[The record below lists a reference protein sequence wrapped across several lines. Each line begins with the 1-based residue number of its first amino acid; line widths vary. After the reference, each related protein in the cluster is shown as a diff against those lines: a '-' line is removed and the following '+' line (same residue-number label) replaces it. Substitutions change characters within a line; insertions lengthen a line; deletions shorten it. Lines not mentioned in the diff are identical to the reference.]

1 MPELSEQGAAVSGLP
16 LEDWLEELERDFE
29 NAVEA
34 AGLVELTFRV
44 AGEVVLVRFAGEP
57 LSEQLGR
64 GFHFRDSSGEEP
76 ALTICAW
83 DSEQTGVPAPP
94 LPAVKGGSE
103 RGTTVYVHDDR
114 RRLVS
119 RPVLGQL
126 SAYDSERRTAWSWCE
141 SGLELPFW
149 ERSAPF
155 RQVLHWWL
163 PERGILLV
171 HGAAVGDDAGG
182 LLIVGR
188 GGSGKSTCAL
198 SSLASPLLYAGDDYV
213 AVRPQ
218 PEPYVYNLFSTGKLA
233 PFHSRLFPHLPPA
246 AFEGDGE
253 LEEKSV
259 FYVGERMPE
268 RMAEGFPLEA
278 IVAPRVTGPEPR
290 HESLGAAAALAALAP
305 STLLQLVPA
314 EPQALSAMAGLVS
327 RVPTFRLEVGGPIE
341 NLPGAMAR
349 ILAEVRS

>member
-1 MPELSEQGAAVSGLP
+1 MPELAEQAETLS
-16 LEDWLEELERDFE
+16 LEAWLDELERGFGD
-29 NAVEA
+29 AVEA
-34 AGLVELTFRV
+34 AGLVELRFRL

-64 GFHFRDSSGEEP
+64 GFHFQDSSDEEP

-83 DSEQTGVPAPP
+83 DSAQTGVPAPP
-94 LPAVKGGSE
+94 LPAVEEDAE
-103 RGTTVYVHDDR
+103 RGTTVYVHDER

-126 SAYDSERRTAWSWCE
+126 SAFDSDRRTAWSWCE

-149 ERSAPF
+149 ERAAPF

-171 HGAAVGDDAGG
+171 HGAAVGDDSGG

-213 AVRPQ
+213 AVRPG
-218 PEPYVYNLFSTGKLA
+218 PEPRVFNLFSTGKLT
-233 PFHSRLFPHLPPA
+233 PFHSRLFRDLPPA

-259 FYVGERMPE
+259 FYVGERLPE
-268 RMAEGFPLEA
+268 RMAQGFPLEA
-278 IVAPRVTGPEPR
+278 IVAPRVTGTVPR
-290 HESLGAAAALAALAP
+290 HEPLGAAAALAALAP

-314 EPQALSAMAGLVS
+314 EPQMLTAMAGLVS
-327 RVPTFRLEVGGPIE
+327 RVPTFRLEVGGPVE
-341 NLPGAMAR
+341 GLPAALTR
-349 ILAEVRS
+349 ILEEVRN

>member
-1 MPELSEQGAAVSGLP
+1 MPEVAQPQAAAGLSLGAWFA
-16 LEDWLEELERDFE
+16 ELERGFE
-29 NAVEA
+29 QASEP
-34 AGLVELTFRV
+34 AGLVEARFRI
-44 AGEVVLVRFAGEP
+44 AGEVVLVRFAGRP

-64 GFHFRDSSGEEP
+64 GFHFRDDSDEEP

-83 DSEQTGVPAPP
+83 DSTQTGTPAPP
-94 LPAVKGGSE
+94 LPEVEEGAE
-103 RGTTVYVHDDR
+103 RGTTVYVHDDE

-126 SAYDSERRTAWSWCE
+126 SAYDSERRTAWAWCE
-141 SGLELPFW
+141 SGRELPFW
-149 ERSAPF
+149 ERAAPF

-213 AVRPQ
+213 AVRASG
-218 PEPYVYNLFSTGKLA
+218 EPRVFNLFSTGKLA
-233 PFHSRLFPHLPPA
+233 PFHSRLFHHLPPA

-259 FYVGERMPE
+259 FYVGEQLPE
-268 RMAEGFPLEA
+268 RMAESFPLEA
-278 IVAPRVTGPEPR
+278 IVAPRVRGGEPR
-290 HESLGAAAALAALAP
+290 HEPLGAAAALAALAP

-314 EPQALSAMAGLVS
+314 EPEALKAMAGLVS

-341 NLPGAMAR
+341 NIPAALGR
-349 ILAEVRS
+349 ILEEVRT

>member
-1 MPELSEQGAAVSGLP
+1 MPELSERQTAAAGLP
-16 LEDWLEELERDFE
+16 LDAWLDELETGFE

-34 AGLVELTFRV
+34 AGLVELRFRV

-64 GFHFRDSSGEEP
+64 GFHFRDSSDEKP

-83 DSEQTGVPAPP
+83 DSAQTGVPAPP
-94 LPAVKGGSE
+94 LPAVEEGAE
-103 RGTTVYVHDDR
+103 RGTTVYVHDER

-149 ERSAPF
+149 ERAAPF

-163 PERGILLV
+163 PERGVLLV
-171 HGAAVGDDAGG
+171 HGAAVGDEAGG

-218 PEPYVYNLFSTGKLA
+218 PEPHVYNLFSTGKLA
-233 PFHSRLFPHLPPA
+233 PFHSRLFHHLPPA

-259 FYVGERMPE
+259 FYVGERLPE
-268 RMAEGFPLEA
+268 RMVDGFRLEA
-278 IVAPRVTGPEPR
+278 IVAPRVTGTDPR
-290 HESLGAAAALAALAP
+290 HDPLGAAGALAALAP

-314 EPQALSAMAGLVS
+314 EPKALSAMAGLVS

-341 NLPGAMAR
+341 NLPDALTR
-349 ILAEVRS
+349 ILEEVRN

>member
-1 MPELSEQGAAVSGLP
+1 VPE
-16 LEDWLEELERDFE
+16 LEELRAAPSLEAWLDELESGFER
-29 NAVEA
+29 AAEA
-34 AGLVELTFRV
+34 AGLVEARFRV

-64 GFHFRDSSGEEP
+64 GFHFRDSGDDEP

-83 DSEQTGVPAPP
+83 DSAQTGVPAPP
-94 LPAVKGGSE
+94 LPEVAEGSE
-103 RGTTVYVHDDR
+103 RGTTVYVHADG

-119 RPVLGQL
+119 RPMLGQL
-126 SAYDSERRTAWSWCE
+126 SAYDSDRRTAWSWCE

-149 ERSAPF
+149 ERAAPF

-163 PERGILLV
+163 PERGILLL
-171 HGAAVGDDAGG
+171 HGGAVGDEAGG
-182 LLIVGR
+182 VLIVGR

-213 AVRPQ
+213 AVRPEG
-218 PEPYVYNLFSTGKLA
+218 EPYVFNLFSTGKLT
-233 PFHSRLFPHLPPA
+233 PFHSRHFHHLPPA
-246 AFEGDGE
+246 AFEGDGA

-259 FYVGERMPE
+259 FYVGEQLPE

-278 IVAPRVTGPEPR
+278 IVAPRVTGDAPR
-290 HESLGAAAALAALAP
+290 HEPLGAAGALAALAP

-314 EPQALSAMAGLVS
+314 EPKALTAMAGLVS

-341 NLPGAMAR
+341 ELPAALAR
-349 ILAEVRS
+349 ILEEVRG

>member
-1 MPELSEQGAAVSGLP
+1 VPELEARRAAATGLP
-16 LEDWLEELERDFE
+16 LDEWVEELERGFKR
-29 NAVEA
+29 AVES
-34 AGLVELTFRV
+34 AGLVELRYRV

-64 GFHFRDSSGEEP
+64 GFHFADESGDEP
-76 ALTICAW
+76 TLTICAW
-83 DSEQTGVPAPP
+83 DSAQSGAPAPP
-94 LPAVKGGSE
+94 LPEVAEDSE
-103 RGTTVYVHDDR
+103 RGTTVYVHDDE

-126 SAYDSERRTAWSWCE
+126 SAYDSARRTAWAWCE

-149 ERSAPF
+149 ERAAPF

-163 PERGILLV
+163 PERGILLL
-171 HGAAVGDDAGG
+171 HGGAVGDQEGG

-198 SSLASPLLYAGDDYV
+198 SSLASPLYYAGDDYV
-213 AVRPQ
+213 AVRVE
-218 PEPYVYNLFSTGKLA
+218 PEPHVFNLFSTGKLT
-233 PFHSRLFPHLPPA
+233 PFHSRLFQHLPPA

-259 FYVGERMPE
+259 FYVGERLPE

-278 IVAPRVTGPEPR
+278 IVAPRVTGTDPR
-290 HESLGAAAALAALAP
+290 HEELGAAAALAALAP

-341 NLPGAMAR
+341 NLPGALMR
-349 ILAEVRS
+349 ILEEVRQ